1 MKHSPYQ
8 AYIKQG
14 PADKS
19 SVGRAE
25 KPGGLGLAGAL
36 PRSELTQYGSLNGMK
51 QIAPS
56 QLRAAAQTSMGFAQQ
71 IYAGSVLDQN
81 KRSFALLNPVDSSL
95 NLYQSTSGIVPT
107 LKMKKSRPPP
117 GYK

>member
-1 MKHSPYQ
+1 M
-8 AYIKQG
+8 
-14 PADKS
+14 
-19 SVGRAE
+19 
-25 KPGGLGLAGAL
+25 
-36 PRSELTQYGSLNGMK
+36 TQYGSLNGLR

-56 QLRAAAQTSMGFAQQ
+56 QLRVAAQTSMGFAQQ

-81 KRSFALLNPVDSSL
+81 KRSFAFLNPMETSL
-95 NLYQSTSGIVPT
+95 TQYQSTSGIVPT